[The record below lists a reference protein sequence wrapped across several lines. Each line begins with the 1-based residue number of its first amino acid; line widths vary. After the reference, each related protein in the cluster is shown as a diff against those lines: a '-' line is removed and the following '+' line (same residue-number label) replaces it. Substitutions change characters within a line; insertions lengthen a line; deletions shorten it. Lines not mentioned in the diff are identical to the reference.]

1 MPKFIL
7 CVSESENFDFLIF
20 DIFYVSESKMLIV
33 RVRMA
38 NVKFRAGKGDK
49 VYLICFRNESFD
61 FLIFNIL
68 YVSESEILIVR
79 ARMANVK
86 FRAGKGA
93 KVCFANFRA
102 VAAHCAVIYL
112 VHPRIL

>member
-7 CVSESENFDFLIF
+7 
-20 DIFYVSESKMLIV
+20 YVSES
-33 RVRMA
+33 
-38 NVKFRAGKGDK
+38 
-49 VYLICFRNESFD
+49 ESFD

-79 ARMANVK
+79 VRLANVK

-93 KVCFANFRA
+93 KVYLICFRK
-102 VAAHCAVIYL
+102 
-112 VHPRIL
+112 